1 MKSETIELVT
11 QYKDGAEIKEK
22 TVRVFATKKSL
33 TRNEFYS
40 AYGVGLR
47 PSYIFVMHTYEFKL
61 ADVDS
66 YSATHIRHNGKLYE
80 IVRVYELDR
89 FNTEITVK

>member
-11 QYKDGAEIKEK
+11 QYKDGAEIKENVIK
-22 TVRVFATKKSL
+22 IFARKKSL

-47 PSYIFVMHTYEFKL
+47 PNYIFVIHTSEYKL
-61 ADVDS
+61 ADIGNNR
-66 YSATHIRHNGKLYE
+66 ATHVRFNGQLYE
-80 IVRVYELDR
+80 IVRAFEVDR
-89 FNTEITVK
+89 FNTELTVK